1 MTTTITNT
9 TANPV
14 VIPGGK
20 PVSPFAGVTVNETSL
35 PASEMLSIMLTG
47 SGSDLGSIADP
58 MGGGTYDQ
66 ASHTFTELS
75 IATGTPTSASLI
87 LQRLVYTPPTL
98 TSGNYSTVTATITD
112 VGKGAFGGA
121 LPPIGPASVVLE
133 TVTPP
138 AITGTVGG
146 EPIASGATLHPF
158 ATTRVTDF
166 DMNYNAQDTATIT
179 LLDGTGHATDADGL
193 LTGPGL
199 GKTGVGTYALAG
211 ISAYQ
216 LQSYLQ
222 GLVFAPATVDANM
235 TRNTTFAL
243 HVSDVATNLAAD
255 DTATSVVVIG
265 PAIITKPTAPF
276 ITGVIADQ
284 NVVAGNAISPFN
296 GVTVSDANAGAQVS
310 ATLAVGGGN
319 AGVPSGTLSGDGLNP
334 GGYATGVLYYKVAA
348 TSAASLTAILD
359 KLTFTPPPLS
369 GTLAGQT
376 SVTRGITLIVTDGTQ
391 SATSSTTIT
400 ETAAPPLPP
409 PPVGSGTFSVV
420 DQTTGQATFLSGDKY
435 SGPVIG
441 LDRQLILASSDNLN
455 ISSTAPNMF
464 IHSGSGTDAINVSG
478 ANGNNILDGSTG
490 SNFLVGGTGRDT
502 FFLDDRAPTSDV
514 YSTVVNFHSGDNVT
528 IFGVDPVNF
537 HVITQD
543 NQGAVGAKGLTYT
556 FTAPGKPNASVVI
569 AGFSQADLANGRL
582 SATYGSNPDL
592 PGQPGS
598 GNVFLN
604 IHGN

>member
-1 MTTTITNT
+1 VNDEGRPVTTTITNT
-9 TANPV
+9 TVNPV
-14 VIPGGK
+14 VIPSGK
-20 PVSPFAGVTVNETSL
+20 PVSPFAAVAVNETSL
-35 PASEMLSIMLTG
+35 PASEMLSITLTG
-47 SGSDLGSIADP
+47 GGSDLGSIADP

-75 IATGTPTSASLI
+75 VATGTPTSASLI

-98 TSGNYSTVTATITD
+98 TAGNYSAVTATITD

-158 ATTRVTDF
+158 ATTRVADF
-166 DMNYNAQDTATIT
+166 NMNYNAQDTATIT
-179 LLDGTGHATDADGL
+179 LLDGAGHAADADGL

-211 ISAYQ
+211 TSAYQ

-222 GLVFAPATVDANM
+222 RLVFAPAAVDPNM
-235 TRNTTFAL
+235 TRSTTFAL
-243 HVSDVATNLAAD
+243 HVGDVATGLPAD
-255 DTATSVVVIG
+255 DTATSVLAIG
-265 PAIITKPTAPF
+265 PALAAKPTPPF
-276 ITGVIADQ
+276 ITGTVGGQ
-284 NVVAGNAISPFN
+284 TVAPGNAISPFN
-296 GVTVSDANAGAQVS
+296 GVTISDANAAPQDS
-310 ATLAVGGGN
+310 ATLTVTGG
-319 AGVPSGTLSGDGLNP
+319 GTLSGAGLVAAGP
-334 GGYATGVLYYKVAA
+334 GVYTVAA
-348 TSAASLTAILD
+348 TSPTALTSILT
-359 KLTFTPPPLS
+359 KIAFTAPPLGAQS
-369 GTLAGQT
+369 SIT
-376 SVTRGITLIVTDGTQ
+376 SAIKLDVVDGGQ
-391 SATSSTTIT
+391 SASDSKTTI
-400 ETAAPPLPP
+400 TAAPPIPP
-409 PPVGSGTFSVV
+409 PPATSGTFNVV
-420 DQTTGQATFLSGDKY
+420 DQTTGQQTFLGGDKY

-441 LDRQLILASSDNLN
+441 LDRQLILASPDNLN

-502 FFLDDRAPTSDV
+502 FFLDDRGPTSDM

-582 SATYGSNPDL
+582 SASYGSNPDL